1 MILTAENY
9 YSSEA
14 DREYLSVSQYKSFCG
29 SLAHSGCE
37 AKAMSQLMENWIEE
51 KSTPLLVGSYVDA
64 YFEGTLDTFKSQNQ
78 EIFTAKGSLK
88 SDYKQAE
95 RIIQRA
101 EADA

>member
-29 SLAHSGCE
+29 SLAHDGCE

-51 KSTPLLVGSYVDA
+51 KSTPVLVGSYVDA

-78 EIFTAKGSLK
+78 DGLLFAWHSNSRFESDEIT
-88 SDYKQAE
+88 
-95 RIIQRA
+95 IRA
-101 EADA
+101 HLC